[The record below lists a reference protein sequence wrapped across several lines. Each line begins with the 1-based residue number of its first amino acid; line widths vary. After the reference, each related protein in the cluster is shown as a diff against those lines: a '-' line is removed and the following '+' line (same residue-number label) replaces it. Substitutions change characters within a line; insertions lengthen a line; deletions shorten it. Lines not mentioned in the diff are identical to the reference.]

1 MWTTMRQKATAEGR
15 KAFIINR
22 TTATAIVIGI
32 TNSFNTFKL
41 IPFIIL
47 MNYLDILCFSI
58 AALQLMVYKACASS
72 LLQRPNPVP
81 SRLSRGTGRDG
92 TGRVFSKDHGIA
104 ATLDVIHDL
113 VCLLDHF
120 CLGDSQF
127 YVFFTKA

>member
-15 KAFIINR
+15 KALIVNR

-32 TNSFNTFKL
+32 TNSFDKL

-92 TGRVFSKDHGIA
+92 TGSGRDFQNRTGLCLPWDQPTNRVAYRVACTQLKNNFINQ
-104 ATLDVIHDL
+104 I
-113 VCLLDHF
+113 
-120 CLGDSQF
+120 
-127 YVFFTKA
+127 